1 MSQDAQSLIQEVRAR
16 IAKEDYSGAST
27 LLQNA
32 PADRSG
38 WTPQEK
44 DEVRCLEEF
53 LENLKS
59 PLARL

>member
-1 MSQDAQSLIQEVRAR
+1 MSEEAQRLIQEVRAR
-16 IAKEDYSGAST
+16 IAENDYSGAAT

-32 PADRSG
+32 RGERSS

-53 LENLKS
+53 LENLNS
-59 PLARL
+59 PLRV